1 MAVKTESTHVLLMR
15 FIAAWVLSVICG
27 DYRSQ
32 PYHPHLSLAA
42 AAAATV
48 AAMAAVVGATAA
60 TDVDGP
66 LRYNVLE
73 EVEHGTV
80 IGDLTLDA
88 GLRRRYTD
96 EILAV
101 LEFRIMSPPPL
112 PFVVDLKTGVI
123 RTGGVIDRDSLM
135 QCKDKNLC
143 EVTLDVTVRPTQF
156 FQIIKVT
163 IQVDDINDNAPYFRD
178 QRMTISI
185 RESAALGTSF
195 SLPLAS
201 DLDSPTFGVQAYELT
216 TETNSLGLSVMVRG
230 GGLLEARLIVQQE
243 LDRET
248 RDNYRLQLVAY
259 DGGRPP
265 KSASLDITVHVLDS
279 NDHSPVFDRPSYA
292 SNLTENTP
300 VGTVITRVAATD
312 RDIGINAEVVYGF
325 SQQTQ
330 TMYGHLF
337 GINNKTG
344 EIAVLGEI
352 DYEQSSV
359 YQLAVIAEDLGPDS
373 MPTDAAVVIRVQDIN
388 DNVPTIVVST
398 LTARKTDTAEVSE
411 NLAPGTFVAH
421 ISVLDRD
428 SGDNGR
434 VSCNIS
440 DPVFSLVERYPTEL
454 QVLTSVTLD
463 RETEDHYDVW
473 VVCWDGGIPPLVARK
488 LLPVKILDANDQAP
502 RFSTS
507 TYSGKVVENSQLD
520 QPILHVKATDADI
533 GTNADLHYVLS
544 PGVVSSFDVNADGAI
559 VAKTPIDREQFS
571 SFSFTVLAIDHGTPS
586 LTGTALVLII
596 VEDVNDELPVFSRSS
611 YSFSVSENEPEG
623 TAVGTVSAEDMD
635 VPPQNT
641 VRYSFSGGHLTHNK
655 FAIAPESGDIFTT
668 ASLDREVE
676 SVYRFT
682 VLASDLGKPP
692 LTGTATV
699 TVYVQDR
706 NDHDPVFQ
714 FPTLSNNTV
723 RISNALPLGHV
734 VTQVVAIDPD
744 LDKNGR
750 VVYQLQA
757 GNENGAFTV
766 DPQRG
771 LVTLNV
777 RLNHLDFHE
786 FHLIVVASDGATPR
800 RSTQGLLRIQVNSS
814 IAYVAPPSDDYADPD
829 AAGQN
834 LVIVVLLV
842 CGSAVAT
849 VTLSILI
856 VVVWR
861 RSYRRK
867 KSQRYKCRMEALRAL
882 TAKELVVSAT
892 CGEITPLTTS
902 VTPFNGRPQRTAN
915 NGALA
920 NGSSS
925 AGGAL
930 YQTKAVRTIYLFS
943 SMQSSCH
950 VCMSTIIR
958 IYVGVFVRGRAKP

>member
-1 MAVKTESTHVLLMR
+1 MAMASM
-15 FIAAWVLSVICG
+15 
-27 DYRSQ
+27 
-32 PYHPHLSLAA
+32 
-42 AAAATV
+42 AAATEI
-48 AAMAAVVGATAA
+48 
-60 TDVDGP
+60 DGP

-88 GLRRRYTD
+88 GLRRRYVD
-96 EILAV
+96 EVLAM

-112 PFVVDLKTGVI
+112 PFIVDLKTGVI

-135 QCKDKNLC
+135 QCKDKNVC

-185 RESAALGTSF
+185 RESAAMGTSF

-216 TETNSLGLSVMVRG
+216 TETDCLGLSVMVRG
-230 GGLLEARLIVQQE
+230 VGLLEARLIVQQE

-279 NDHSPVFDRPSYA
+279 NDHSPVFDRSSYA
-292 SNLTENTP
+292 TNLTENTP
-300 VGTVITRVAATD
+300 VGTVITKVAATD
-312 RDIGINAEVVYGF
+312 ADVGLNAEVVFGF

-337 GINNKTG
+337 AINNKTG
-344 EIAVLGEI
+344 EISVIGEV

-373 MPTDAAVVIRVQDIN
+373 MPTDAAVVIRVQDVN

-411 NLAPGTFVAH
+411 NLSPETFVAH

-454 QVLTSVTLD
+454 QVLTSVGLD
-463 RETEDHYDVW
+463 RETKDHYDVW
-473 VVCWDGGIPPLVARK
+473 IVCWDGGFPPLVARK

-502 RFSTS
+502 RFTSS
-507 TYSGKVVENSQLD
+507 TYSGKVVENSHPD
-520 QPILHVKATDADI
+520 VPIVHVRATDADI
-533 GTNADLHYVLS
+533 GSNADLHYVLS
-544 PGVVSSFDVNADGAI
+544 PGVSSFDVNADGSI
-559 VAKTPIDREQFS
+559 VAKTPLDREQFS
-571 SFSFTVLAIDHGTPS
+571 SFSFTVLAIDHGSPS
-586 LTGTALVLII
+586 LTGTALVLI
-596 VEDVNDELPVFSRSS
+596 VVDDVNDEIPVFSRSS
-611 YSFSVSENEPEG
+611 YSFSVTENEPEG
-623 TAVGTVSAEDMD
+623 TAVGKVSAEDMD
-635 VPPQNT
+635 VPPQNS
-641 VRYSFSGGHLTHNK
+641 VRYSFSGGHLTHSK
-655 FAIAPESGDIFTT
+655 FAIEPETGDIFTT
-668 ASLDREVE
+668 SSLDREAE
-676 SVYRFT
+676 SVYRFA
-682 VLASDLGKPP
+682 VLASDHGEPA

-714 FPTLSNNTV
+714 FPASSNNTV
-723 RISNALPLGHV
+723 HISNAVPLGHV

-744 LDKNGR
+744 LDRNGR
-750 VVYQLQA
+750 VIYQLQG
-757 GNENGAFTV
+757 GNENGAFSV

-771 LVTLNV
+771 LITLNV
-777 RLNHLDFHE
+777 RLNHVDFHE
-786 FHLIVVASDGATPR
+786 FHLTVVASDGGAPR
-800 RSTQGLLRIQVNSS
+800 RSTQGLLRVHVNSS
-814 IAYVAPPSDDYADPD
+814 IAYVAPHSDDYTDPD
-829 AAGQN
+829 EAGQN

-856 VVVWR
+856 VIVWR

-882 TAKELVVSAT
+882 TAKELVGSAT
-892 CGEITPLTTS
+892 CGEITPLTTP
-902 VTPFNGRPQRTAN
+902 VTPFNGRTQRQTN
-915 NGALA
+915 PTGTLS
-920 NGSSS
+920 NGS
-925 AGGAL
+925 GGASVAL
-930 YQTKAVRTIYLFS
+930 YQTKTVS
-943 SMQSSCH
+943 
-950 VCMSTIIR
+950 II
-958 IYVGVFVRGRAKP
+958 